1 MMKAVAF
8 TEFGTAD
15 SLKIIEMPIPE
26 PKDHEILVK
35 VEGTT
40 IDNVDILI
48 RKGLYKTQLQNPA
61 ITGRDLVGQV
71 AKTGKNVS
79 NFSVGERVWTNSA
92 GFDGRM
98 GATAEYVLVEADR
111 LYRVPES
118 VDSLRLVASVH
129 AASTAQ
135 IITRNIMKLDTAS
148 CVLVEGAAGNV
159 GRKLV
164 QCAAALGAKVVTTSA
179 AKDFA
184 LLRQLGAD
192 ECFAYDNVG
201 MEKLLSCAARLS
213 INHIIDTSGRVSI
226 SQNLSLLGIGGQL
239 TMITPPPAD
248 TAFDAAQFYTRDQRI
263 VGFVLSRST
272 CKQLA
277 ENARFLNMLFQQGL
291 LLEDK
296 TELHSFEDVPLLQ
309 ARMEKHGAHG
319 IKYILRP

>member
-1 MMKAVAF
+1 MMKTVAF

-15 SLKIIEMPIPE
+15 HLKVIDMPIPR
-26 PKDHEILVK
+26 PKDYEILVK
-35 VEGTT
+35 VEATT

-48 RKGLYKTQLQNPA
+48 RKGLYKTQLQTPA

-71 AKTGKNVS
+71 AETGKDVR

-92 GFDGRM
+92 GFEGRM

-111 LYRVPES
+111 LYPVPES
-118 VDSLRLVASVH
+118 VDPLRLVASVH

-135 IITRNIMKLDTAS
+135 IITREIMKLDGAS
-148 CVLVEGAAGNV
+148 CILVEGAAGNV

-164 QCAAALGAKVVTTSA
+164 QCAAALGAKVVTTSV

-184 LLRQLGAD
+184 LLKQLGAN
-192 ECFAYDNVG
+192 ECFSYDSEG
-201 MEKLLSCAARLS
+201 MEKLSSCAARFS
-213 INHIIDTSGRVSI
+213 INHIIDTSGKVCV
-226 SQNLSLLGIGGQL
+226 SQNLSLLSIGGQL
-239 TMITPPPAD
+239 TMITPPPAN
-248 TAFDAAQFYTRDQRI
+248 TAFDAAQFYTRNQRI

-296 TELHSFEDVPLLQ
+296 IELHSFEDVPLLQ
-309 ARMEKHGAHG
+309 ARMEEHGAHG
-319 IKYILRP
+319 IKYVLKP